1 VVIVVD
7 DGLATGATMWAAV
20 AAIRRQ
26 QPARVVVAV
35 PVAAASTCQQLQQV
49 ADEVVCV
56 STPPLFVAVGQAYR
70 DFEQMTDEEV
80 CALLDAAWATEDDQA
95 AGG

>member
-1 VVIVVD
+1 
-7 DGLATGATMWAAV
+7 V

-35 PVAAASTCQQLQQV
+35 PVGAASTCRKLQQ
-49 ADEVVCV
+49 AAEEVICAT
-56 STPPLFVAVGQAYR
+56 TPALFVAVGQAYR
-70 DFEQMTDEEV
+70 DFGQMTDAEV
-80 CALLDAAWATEDDQA
+80 CALLDAARATEDDQA

>member
-1 VVIVVD
+1 
-7 DGLATGATMWAAV
+7 MWAAV

-26 QPARVVVAV
+26 QPARGVVAV

-56 STPPLFVAVGQAYR
+56 STPALFVAVGQAYR
-70 DFEQMTDEEV
+70 NFEQMTDEEV
-80 CALLDAAWATEDDQA
+80 CALLDAA
-95 AGG
+95 

>member
-1 VVIVVD
+1 
-7 DGLATGATMWAAV
+7 V

-35 PVAAASTCQQLQQV
+35 PVAAASTCQALQQA
-49 ADEVVCV
+49 ADEVICA
-56 STPPLFVAVGQAYR
+56 STPALFVAVGQAYR
-70 DFEQMTDEEV
+70 DFGQTTDEEV
-80 CALLDAAWATEDDQA
+80 RALLDAAWATNGDQA